1 MLLLLWGAGEQGAGV
16 GPRVGMAT
24 RAVEPLVMSPWLLSL
39 WYFTTKLVTA
49 LDSAL
54 VRLNLHR
61 HRHLLCRT
69 DSRNRCRSRR
79 RNWQSPCRIA
89 SLYTCSLRHSQRYTC
104 AGSTGTCPML
114 AHMALEVAL
123 DSLAPALPQGTQKK
137 PQVEKGVGKKRNSTY
152 KQMTK
157 K

>member
-1 MLLLLWGAGEQGAGV
+1 MIWKKKRASTSHQCCFSFGAQVSRAPALGLASEWPPEQ
-16 GPRVGMAT
+16 
-24 RAVEPLVMSPWLLSL
+24 SPWLLSL

-104 AGSTGTCPML
+104 AGSTCNCPML
-114 AHMALEVAL
+114 APGGSVRGERANFTRLVLGCIE
-123 DSLAPALPQGTQKK
+123 DNFC
-137 PQVEKGVGKKRNSTY
+137 R
-152 KQMTK
+152 
-157 K
+157 